1 MRRTHLGV
9 QAVIVLAMV
18 AFVSW
23 PQFRPVRMQSVW
35 RYAPAAV
42 LEARTADAARFAG
55 DAVRRPAGLKDAT
68 YATPIASVGSARADL
83 SYATPTAVS
92 ILGGKLNAL
101 VGFARTSLNTPIP
114 YARVVLRNIR
124 TGQVLARA
132 VANERGEFSFVDI
145 DSNVYVVELVG
156 ADGAVVA
163 ASPMVMMAR
172 GDVQRTELRV
182 ASAASTVTT
191 SFGDTLAPTLQQATT
206 VAASSD
212 VARTTT
218 TVTAQESPR

>member
-1 MRRTHLGV
+1 V
-9 QAVIVLAMV
+9 QTAIVLAMV
-18 AFVSW
+18 ASVSW
-23 PQFRPVRMQSVW
+23 PQFRPVRVQSVW

-42 LEARTADAARFAG
+42 LEARTIDAARFGG
-55 DAVRRPAGLKDAT
+55 DARTQPAAPLKDAYT
-68 YATPIASVGSARADL
+68 TAIDLGNARPDVSYVTPA
-83 SYATPTAVS
+83 AVTV
-92 ILGGKLNAL
+92 LGGKLNAL

-124 TGQVLARA
+124 TGQVLART
-132 VANERGEFSFVDI
+132 VANERGEFSFVDLE
-145 DSNVYVVELVG
+145 SNVYIVELVG
-156 ADGAVVA
+156 ADGSVVA
-163 ASPMVMMAR
+163 ASPLVMMAR

-182 ASAASTVTT
+182 ASQASTIAAS
-191 SFGDTLAPTLQQATT
+191 FGNTLAPTLEQATA